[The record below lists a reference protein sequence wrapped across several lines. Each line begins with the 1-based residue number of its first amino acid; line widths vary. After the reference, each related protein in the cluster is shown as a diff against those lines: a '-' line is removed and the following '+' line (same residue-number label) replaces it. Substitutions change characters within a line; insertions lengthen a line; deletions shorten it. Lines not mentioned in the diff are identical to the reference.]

1 MKMLRQPSSMSSIFF
16 CLSDL
21 LYSYWWFWGW
31 VVMIGLDIS
40 LTLLV
45 EYFNKGMPQRGH

>member
-1 MKMLRQPSSMSSIFF
+1 
-16 CLSDL
+16 
-21 LYSYWWFWGW
+21 
-31 VVMIGLDIS
+31 MIGLDIS